1 MKNQFKQGD
10 KVKNRHKTKIYQ
22 RCTVLEIEEGCNGRI
37 KVVCEDGMYT
47 ENEESYFCPQ
57 DLIHIEDI

>member
-1 MKNQFKQGD
+1 MEKEFKKGD
-10 KVKNRHKTKIYQ
+10 KVKNRHRTQMYQ

-47 ENEESYFCPQ
+47 AHEERWFCPQ